1 MLYTYELE
9 DIGAKRRKGVT
20 MGTER
25 DSELLRGLQEEG
37 QKRPELEDIIGFHQ
51 ELIKARAEVEPRVPH
66 LEPAEGEVEE
76 LLDQRIPLLRRW
88 EPLWD
93 EESFFRLAGQIC
105 EIGAHHRQELA
116 SRFEEI
122 GSLLADDRNQAR
134 KIVID
139 YLREGRVEL
148 PERPDIDQ
156 ELLSFV
162 LNNALHPFLQAYSAI
177 LTPLIKDEKWYQRF
191 CPVCGGEPDFGYLE
205 ETVGG
210 LRLLCSNCDTLWVYK
225 RGECTFCGNHEKDTF
240 AYYVG
245 DDDVYRLYVC
255 DKCKR
260 YLKVLDG
267 RQTAGKPLLPLE
279 RITTLGMDMAARQE
293 GYH

>member
-1 MLYTYELE
+1 MNM
-9 DIGAKRRKGVT
+9 D
-20 MGTER
+20 R
-25 DSELLRGLQEEG
+25 DQELLKGLEG
-37 QKRPELEDIIGFHQ
+37 ELQKRPELGETIGLHQ
-51 ELIKARAEVEPRVPH
+51 ELVTARAEVEPEVSL
-66 LEPAEGEVEE
+66 LEPTRGEVEE
-76 LLDQRIPLLRRW
+76 LIDRRIPLLRRW
-88 EPLWD
+88 EPAWY
-93 EESFFRLAGQIC
+93 EENFLRLAAQIC
-105 EIGAHHRQELA
+105 DIGARHRQELA
-116 SRFEEI
+116 SQFEEI
-122 GSLLADDRNQAR
+122 RSLLTEDPDQTL
-134 KIVID
+134 KIVTD
-139 YLREGRVEL
+139 YLREEKAEL

-177 LTPLIKDEKWYQRF
+177 LTPFIKDEKWYQRF

-210 LRLLCSNCDTLWVYK
+210 LRLLCSRCDSLWIYK
-225 RGECTFCGNHEKDTF
+225 RGECTFCGNYDKDTF

-245 DDDVYRLYVC
+245 DDEVYRLYVC

-279 RITTLGMDMAARQE
+279 RITTIGMDMAARQE